1 MANRSEP
8 HYNTKE
14 CKCYIWIMSSSL
26 GGSYKGYGIGKE
38 QQIDFNLHI
47 LRLTYRRD
55 HIKPYC
61 VHLVS
66 SKSLKQSNNYKI

>member
-8 HYNTKE
+8 HHNTKE
-14 CKCYIWIMSSSL
+14 CKCYIWIMWSSL

-47 LRLTYRRD
+47 LRLTYR
-55 HIKPYC
+55 
-61 VHLVS
+61 
-66 SKSLKQSNNYKI
+66 